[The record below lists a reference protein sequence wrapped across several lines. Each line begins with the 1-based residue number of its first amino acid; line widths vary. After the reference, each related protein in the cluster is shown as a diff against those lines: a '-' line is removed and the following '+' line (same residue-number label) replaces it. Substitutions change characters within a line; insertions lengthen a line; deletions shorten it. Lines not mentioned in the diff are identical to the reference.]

1 MSSHIRLFHN
11 PAAAVRLIETMKSYF
26 RHDFEVGQAAVL
38 TVSEINFIDSIC
50 VFELAFF
57 MKTSPLL
64 RNIHCERGCRPAVTV
79 AFACYCISSPIFLCS
94 FPSRCLGHRP
104 LRHTLLRCSL
114 CLPSPRVTHSPV
126 RVCSRRRSALL
137 LRMRLLCSR
146 ITHLRALAH
155 TLSLSH
161 SPVRVCSRR
170 SIHATL
176 VRFVRSFRETTSSL
190 SQWFREQ
197 VSEQPAQLSRRH
209 GVPATP
215 AGCSQ
220 PLR

>member
-1 MSSHIRLFHN
+1 
-11 PAAAVRLIETMKSYF
+11 VE
-26 RHDFEVGQAAVL
+26 D
-38 TVSEINFIDSIC
+38 
-50 VFELAFF
+50 
-57 MKTSPLL
+57 
-64 RNIHCERGCRPAVTV
+64 VTV